1 MANQAGE
8 STAESWL
15 LPELGDARII
25 QAERRNAGFSTR
37 TSADSDSRREVH
49 GPEFHGP
56 LTRSRLDELAR
67 EAREHGHD
75 SGRAE
80 GYQKGYAEGEAR
92 ARELGLEQTAQLR
105 AQLQTLVD
113 ALTVQVTAGQAALT
127 EALVMIVRK
136 IAQAVC
142 LRELSTS
149 GEQSVALIVQ
159 RALAAL
165 PMGEQHVSLRVHPAD
180 LEFLRA
186 QPGLVKPEWQ
196 LAADE
201 QLQRGDVIVDAEFSH
216 VDASVERRLQEIVA
230 AVFAEQQAT
239 SNPEQD

>member
-1 MANQAGE
+1 MTQLAGE

-15 LPELGDARII
+15 LPELGDARIV
-25 QAERRNAGFSTR
+25 QAERRNAGYSAR
-37 TSADSDSRREVH
+37 TPTHRHAQREVRA
-49 GPEFHGP
+49 ELHGP

-92 ARELGLEQTAQLR
+92 ARELGREQTEQLQAQLR
-105 AQLQTLVD
+105 ALVD
-113 ALTVQVTAGQAALT
+113 AVTVQVTAEQAALT
-127 EALVMIVRK
+127 EALVIIVRK
-136 IAQAVC
+136 IAEGVC
-142 LRELSTS
+142 LRELSAAAA
-149 GEQSVALIVQ
+149 QSIPLIVK

-165 PMGEQHVSLRVHPAD
+165 PMGEQHVSLRMHPAD
-180 LEFLRA
+180 LEILRA

-201 QLQRGDVIVDAEFSH
+201 KLQRGDAFIDAEFSH
-216 VDASVERRLQEIVA
+216 VDASIERRLQEIVA
-230 AVFAEQQAT
+230 AVFEDQRET
-239 SNPEQD
+239 GKPEED